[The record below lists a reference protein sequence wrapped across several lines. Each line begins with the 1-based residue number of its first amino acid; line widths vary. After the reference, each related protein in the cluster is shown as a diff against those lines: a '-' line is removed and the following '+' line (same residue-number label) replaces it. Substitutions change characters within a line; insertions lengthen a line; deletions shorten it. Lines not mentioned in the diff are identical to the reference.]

1 MSRSSEEALFKYQQK
16 AANMVA
22 KAPPPVVPVG
32 LQAYPY
38 NMTQPPVYNVP
49 TPPYPVMYS
58 SIPLPPIHPSTH
70 SQYVDP
76 ILQYNGSIAHVQQY
90 NTLGLIEGVSSNNE
104 PERDLIPIHGNDTN
118 FNINTLLHTTIMGS
132 EYFQE
137 LFVQLETFENVID
150 EIYCGATHVEAW
162 QTGTSRVPSSAFCLL
177 VKLMMMR
184 LTFKEMKRM
193 LNTGDNSIVR
203 AIGFLYLRYC
213 SPPKDLWGW
222 FEEYLEDEEEI
233 YPSCDTNVI
242 MTVGEYCIK
251 LLTDMSY
258 FGTTLNRIPIPI
270 ERKIK
275 VMLLLLD
282 EKKKRRK
289 NNMRSLEQGC
299 LKVGTKIKAIYSDE
313 ENEPS
318 WYDAVLD
325 YKDTK
330 EENKYWVTFPEY
342 GNKEKVDLGD
352 MELFNKGSSSSK
364 ESSRSRSG
372 DRNND
377 DRDRKYSYRGGR
389 ERSRSPDSRDG
400 NRNRRSRSR
409 SFDRDRNKD
418 DSSTNLMDK
427 VLKNARNAS
436 AAVGKNYGQRP
447 ASYKGSLAL
456 KVDRYTTRQK
466 SRSRSPE
473 YRDYRRSDRSKDRFD
488 RKDKDVEP
496 PSAMIRNELS
506 RDQIEKM
513 KKLKDRYGDASGK

>member
-1 MSRSSEEALFKYQQK
+1 MSRSSEVALYKYQQK
-16 AANMVA
+16 AANIAA
-22 KAPPPVVPVG
+22 KAPPLIPPVS
-32 LQAYPY
+32 LQSYSYPH
-38 NMTQPPVYNVP
+38 VYNVP
-49 TPPYPVMYS
+49 PPAYPVMYS
-58 SIPLPPIHPSTH
+58 SIPPPPTHPSSH
-70 SQYVDP
+70 LQYIAP
-76 ILQYNGSIAHVQQY
+76 ILQYNGSLVPMQQY
-90 NTLGLIEGVSSNNE
+90 NSLGLIEGVSSNNE

-132 EYFQE
+132 EYFQQ

-162 QTGTSRVPSSAFCLL
+162 QTGTSRVPSSAYCLL

-193 LNTGDNSIVR
+193 LNTRDNPIVR

-213 SPPKDLWGW
+213 TPPKDLWGW

-233 YPSCDTNVI
+233 YPSCDKNVK
-242 MTVGEYCIK
+242 MTIGEYCIK

-289 NNMRSLEQGC
+289 NNLRSQELGSF
-299 LKVGTKIKAIYSDE
+299 KIGTKIKAIYSDE

-318 WYDAVLD
+318 WYDAVID

-330 EENKYWVTFPEY
+330 EENTYWVTFPEY

-352 MELFNKGSSSSK
+352 MELLTKGNNSNSNN
-364 ESSRSRSG
+364 ERSRSRSG
-372 DRNND
+372 DKNND
-377 DRDRKYSYRGGR
+377 ERDKKYSYRGGR
-389 ERSRSPDSRDG
+389 ERDRSPDSRDR

-409 SFDRDRNKD
+409 SFDRNRNKD
-418 DSSTNLMDK
+418 ENSTNLMDK
-427 VLKNARNAS
+427 VLRNARDAS

-473 YRDYRRSDRSKDRFD
+473 YRDNRRSD
-488 RKDKDVEP
+488 KDKFENKDKEVEP